1 MLAHHHQ
8 QQPLKLQALG
18 RGRCSSHY
26 SRARSFSCRRS
37 SSILAASSQAA
48 SASSKSADSKN
59 TSSKKEYLTPYSSF
73 ATQNQVT
80 CVLGSQWG
88 DEGKGKLVDVLA
100 QTYDVVCRCQG
111 GANAG
116 HTIYD
121 DDGKKFA
128 LHLVPSG
135 ILNQNAMNV
144 IGNGVVVHLPSL
156 FKELDTLAEQ
166 GVPYEGRLLLS
177 DRAHL
182 LFTLHMVMDGAG
194 EEKRGGDQIGTTRRG
209 IGPAYSAKTS
219 RSGLRVCDLLSGDKE
234 AFVSRYMRLVEDAEK
249 RFPDAVDVDAMKADV
264 DTYLDLIPRVREIV
278 ADTVTYVNDAYDSGK
293 RILLE
298 GANATLLDID
308 FGTYPY
314 VTSSNPSLG
323 GMCTGLGLAPS
334 KASQCVVGV
343 VKAYLTRVGA
353 GPFPTELDGEI
364 ADFLREKGGEYGT
377 TTGRPRRI
385 GWLDVV
391 ALRYT
396 VQINGFTEL
405 NVTKLDV
412 LDECEEVKICTGYR
426 LKGEETGTFPASA
439 TDLEL
444 CEPVYESM
452 PGWNTDTTKCKS
464 YDDLPAEARAY
475 IERMEELSGCSV
487 RWIGVGP
494 GRDAMVWKN

>member
-1 MLAHHHQ
+1 M
-8 QQPLKLQALG
+8 K
-18 RGRCSSHY
+18 
-26 SRARSFSCRRS
+26 
-37 SSILAASSQAA
+37 
-48 SASSKSADSKN
+48 
-59 TSSKKEYLTPYSSF
+59 PYHTF
-73 ATQNQVT
+73 AEQNQVT
-80 CVLGSQWG
+80 AVLGSQWG

-121 DDGKKFA
+121 DDGTKYA

-135 ILNQNAMNV
+135 ILNTNAVNV

-156 FKELDTLAEQ
+156 FDELDKLGEQ
-166 GVPYEGRLLLS
+166 GVPYAGRLLLS

-182 LFTLHMVMDGAG
+182 LFQLHMVMDGAG
-194 EEKRGGDQIGTTRRG
+194 ETSRGKDQIGTTRRG
-209 IGPAYSAKTS
+209 IGPAYSAKTA
-219 RSGLRVCDLLSGDKE
+219 RSGLRVCDLLSGDTD
-234 AFVSRYMRLVEDAEK
+234 AFVSRYNRLVDDAAR
-249 RFPDAVDVDAMKADV
+249 RFPDDVDVDAMRADV
-264 DTYLDLIPRVREIV
+264 QTYLDLVPRVREIV
-278 ADTVTYVNDAYDSGK
+278 TDTVAYVNNAHAAGQ

-298 GANATLLDID
+298 GANATLLDVD

-323 GMCTGLGLAPS
+323 GMCTGLGLAPA

-353 GPFPTELDGEI
+353 GPFPTELDGDI

-412 LDECEEVKICTGYR
+412 LDECEEVKICVGYR
-426 LKGEETGTFPASA
+426 VNGEETNAFPASA
-439 TDLEL
+439 ADVEA
-444 CEPVYESM
+444 CEPVYEAM
-452 PGWNTDTTKCKS
+452 PGWMADTSKCKS
-464 YDDLPAEARAY
+464 YGDLPAEARAY
-475 IERMEELSGCSV
+475 VERMEELSGCSV

-494 GRDAMVWKN
+494 GRDAMVWKD